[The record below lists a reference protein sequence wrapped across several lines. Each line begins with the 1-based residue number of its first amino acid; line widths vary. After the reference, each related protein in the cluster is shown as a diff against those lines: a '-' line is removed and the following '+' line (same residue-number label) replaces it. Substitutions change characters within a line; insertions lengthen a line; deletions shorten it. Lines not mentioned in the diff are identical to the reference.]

1 MSDYREPIVSTLFKP
16 VPDGY
21 VFRAPSPFVFGPA
34 RHYLVNEAQ
43 KATITAILMPP
54 RPMLRSVA
62 LVVPLTLWLVVF
74 TQVIVRFGF
83 DLVHLTNRDIVVMS
97 GLFIIPFVTI
107 LQIFHWWNQRPLR
120 PVLADLPR
128 TIRRIPN
135 RDLYPALV
143 EAMPA
148 WNLALLGFGLGA
160 ICLGNAST
168 LAASLGRYHFAWDAS
183 SLLSLALVVLTGV
196 PAAYLL
202 VRAIRKAKRQRRPSG
217 AATGAA
223 FAVALGLLAVAMTAA
238 GVYGIVSEYQ
248 AGQRV
253 SHIQS
258 RQERLQVRID
268 AIAKEVASAK
278 PSDDR
283 RHLESLRTRL
293 DAISREIDALKRD
306 RSNK

>member
-1 MSDYREPIVSTLFKP
+1 MPLWSREGNLMSDYREPIVSTLFKP

-183 SLLSLALVVLTGV
+183 SLLSLAL
-196 PAAYLL
+196 
-202 VRAIRKAKRQRRPSG
+202 
-217 AATGAA
+217 
-223 FAVALGLLAVAMTAA
+223 ALTAA